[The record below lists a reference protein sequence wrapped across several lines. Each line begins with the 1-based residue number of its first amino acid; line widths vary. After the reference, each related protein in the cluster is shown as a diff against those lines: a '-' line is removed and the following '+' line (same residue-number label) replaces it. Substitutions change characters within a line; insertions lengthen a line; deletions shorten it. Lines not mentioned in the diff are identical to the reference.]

1 MVVASAAPGEAATLL
16 RGVTPGARGR
26 ARAVELD
33 AGGNADALEAAV
45 READAV
51 LSLLPARMHAA
62 VAAAGV
68 RWGRGVV
75 TASYACE
82 GVRALAGR
90 AEAAGVPVL
99 CEMGLDPGID
109 HMSAMRLIDAARAA
123 GGRVRAFRSLCG
135 GLPAPAC
142 AAAAGPLRYKFSWSP
157 RGVLSASAAA
167 AIFHEDGARPARAPR
182 CTGQGAA
189 PDGCGAA
196 GRAGGA
202 GGGRGAARVG
212 RPRGR

>member
-1 MVVASAAPGEAATLL
+1 VVVASAAPGEAAALL
-16 RGVTPGARGR
+16 RGITPGARRR

-33 AGGNADALEAAV
+33 AGGDALEAAV
-45 READAV
+45 RGADAV

-68 RWGRGVV
+68 RCGRGVV
-75 TASYACE
+75 TASYPCE
-82 GVRALAGR
+82 GLRALAGR

-99 CEMGLDPGID
+99 CEMGLVPGID

-123 GGRVRAFRSLCG
+123 GGRVRALRSLCG

-157 RGVLSASAAA
+157 RGVLAASSAAA
-167 AIFHEDGARPARAPR
+167 VFHEGGAHPPARH
-182 CTGQGAA
+182 
-189 PDGCGAA
+189 
-196 GRAGGA
+196 
-202 GGGRGAARVG
+202 
-212 RPRGR
+212 